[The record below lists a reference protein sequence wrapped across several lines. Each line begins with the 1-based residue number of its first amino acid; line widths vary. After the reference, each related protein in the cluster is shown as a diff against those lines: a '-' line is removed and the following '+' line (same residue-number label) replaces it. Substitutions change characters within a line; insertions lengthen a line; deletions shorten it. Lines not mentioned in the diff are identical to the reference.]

1 MNVRVVVYHDISDHP
16 SDFEAPL
23 GVSTPTARFLQQIER
38 LARDYDVIDVGTLI
52 SGRLPRRPLLITFD
66 DHYRSVL
73 DVARSVLA
81 PRGLPAVLFTNPD
94 LLGRDKL
101 PLDAALGWVASRHGL
116 LALAAALGVPGEPTL
131 AQLLFG
137 PLAGLAPSE
146 RRQLRDDLVRR
157 FGIGPEDLT
166 TRRPSLEPAN
176 LRELAL
182 LGVEIGNHTA
192 SHASCRALRGEERR
206 AEVVGAKE
214 ALERMTGRP
223 VRTFSVPYGDPAD
236 LSPEMLG
243 LLRASGHEATFLVQ
257 QRSNAWRPAPDV
269 WYRTSLEGE
278 GPGALWPTVEAR
290 PLWRSLRQAAQQLGR
305 RAGHEASTVGKQG
318 VTGAATRS

>member
-1 MNVRVVVYHDISDHP
+1 MSVRIVVYHDISDHP

-23 GVSTPTARFLQQIER
+23 GVSTPVQRFVAQVDR

-52 SGRLPRRPLLITFD
+52 SGRLPRRPLLLTFD

-73 DVARSVLA
+73 EVARAVLA

-101 PLDAALGWVASRHGL
+101 PLDAALGWVISRHGMV
-116 LALAAALGVPGEPTL
+116 ALAAALGVPGEPTL

-137 PLAGLAPSE
+137 PLAALSPGE
-146 RRQLRDDLVRR
+146 RRQVRDDLARR
-157 FGIGPEDLT
+157 FMIGDEALAS
-166 TRRPSLEPAN
+166 RRPSLEPVD
-176 LRELAL
+176 LRELVA

-192 SHASCRALRGEERR
+192 THTSGRALRGEDRR

-214 ALERMTGRP
+214 ALEEMTGRP

-236 LSPEMLG
+236 LSPEMLA

-257 QRSNAWRPAPDV
+257 QRWNGWRPAPDV
-269 WYRTSLEGE
+269 WYRTSLLDE
-278 GPGALWPTVEAR
+278 GPEALWPAIELR
-290 PLWRSLRQAAQQLGR
+290 PRWRSLRHAARSLASGAGPVAGGLG
-305 RAGHEASTVGKQG
+305 ASG
-318 VTGAATRS
+318 VASPATRR